1 MRNDW
6 QTRLHTFAI
15 TRVEEHLHHLG
26 AIRAAAPAAAHDV
39 AWVDQVIQ
47 NVLEHRHTR
56 AGALH
61 LLQLVDILRALRD
74 FALRH
79 KHHNAAGKALLEL
92 RRQCALDLAHQ
103 HQEPQRVEDHRG
115 RPPEARTRQCADGVD
130 VKARQLRAECLV
142 GRLQLKECLGNVIL
156 ILRRVRPLELAELAQ
171 VWLNGHPSSFTC
183 RGQFIRKEKEKKG
196 KGMKRNH
203 AQPTPRQVQVRHTE
217 PKCAL
222 LPTVYKKEI
231 FLGGLKIPLK
241 GKAEKQ
247 KVKTK
252 P

>member
-171 VWLNGHPSSFTC
+171 VWLNRHPVPVKKCLFVSC
-183 RGQFIRKEKEKKG
+183 ARKKEKKRK
-196 KGMKRNH
+196 KG
-203 AQPTPRQVQVRHTE
+203 
-217 PKCAL
+217 PKARR
-222 LPTVYKKEI
+222 K
-231 FLGGLKIPLK
+231 
-241 GKAEKQ
+241 
-247 KVKTK
+247 
-252 P
+252 